1 MKMQN
6 VRCSNYVYIRTTRCN
21 VAGHHLSIPSSLR
34 TFTKKQIKQVLRHLM
49 PFKNFLN
56 LKSLTMP
63 YSFEKVKWSTSYH
76 SYQPKSG
83 AFSLFPR
90 GQLPGTPDP
99 AKPQTSRPWTM
110 SPSVSL
116 LELVLVQ
123 QRVLSPIRHLG
134 SMEMYGDDDMT
145 WYDMPLLIRTQLHV
159 TVYVIHI
166 YIYTIDDICLCIF
179 SKFLG
184 QKKLTIDSSMKAKGY
199 QMC

>member
-99 AKPQTSRPWTM
+99 AKPPKPQDLGQCLHPFPCWSLCWCN
-110 SPSVSL
+110 SVFSH
-116 LELVLVQ
+116 
-123 QRVLSPIRHLG
+123 LSVTLG

-166 YIYTIDDICLCIF
+166 YIYYRWYM
-179 SKFLG
+179 
-184 QKKLTIDSSMKAKGY
+184 SMY
-199 QMC
+199 I